1 MSRERE
7 TLLDNIELSLY
18 TLTEDNLRYLCER
31 IGIGGKDGSEVK
43 GKTQRSLRRIV
54 GEYCEN
60 VNQMESDEQGT
71 SRLLQLKKDIKGI
84 QEDARGV
91 PTSPSQS
98 ATAEVDTSQASCD
111 GEPNEEGGS
120 RLPHNR
126 KLADPA
132 PEWLIIPEQRE
143 SLDPDCD
150 SGTRSVQQEATVL
163 LEDCRFML
171 GRRFNIKAEEQE
183 QMISVFANE
192 GEGPESSDSSVETLS
207 TPGEKHPEVDEA
219 KRSHHSPQR
228 TERST
233 KRSQPKRHLHTHS
246 GETSSPCSVT
256 PILAFTTWSFTL
268 CTQ

>member
-1 MSRERE
+1 MSQERE
-7 TLLDNIELSLY
+7 TLLDEIELSLY
-18 TLTEDNLRYLCER
+18 TLTEDNLHYLCER

-60 VNQMESDEQGT
+60 VNLMESDEQGM
-71 SRLLQLKKDIKGI
+71 SRLLQLKEDIKVI

-91 PTSPSQS
+91 PSSPSQS
-98 ATAEVDTSQASCD
+98 ATAEVDTTQASCD

-120 RLPHNR
+120 RLPNNR

-150 SGTRSVQQEATVL
+150 SGTQSVQQEATVL

-171 GRRFNIKAEEQE
+171 GRRFKVEEQE
-183 QMISVFANE
+183 EMISVFANE
-192 GEGPESSDSSVETLS
+192 GMN
-207 TPGEKHPEVDEA
+207 
-219 KRSHHSPQR
+219 R
-228 TERST
+228 TD
-233 KRSQPKRHLHTHS
+233 
-246 GETSSPCSVT
+246 C
-256 PILAFTTWSFTL
+256 I
-268 CTQ
+268 

>member
-7 TLLDNIELSLY
+7 TLLDEIELSLY

-31 IGIGGKDGSEVK
+31 IGIGGK

-60 VNQMESDEQGT
+60 VNLMESDEQGM
-71 SRLLQLKKDIKGI
+71 SRLLQLKEDIKGI
-84 QEDARGV
+84 QADARGV

-111 GEPNEEGGS
+111 GVPNEEGGS
-120 RLPHNR
+120 RLPNNR

-150 SGTRSVQQEATVL
+150 SGTQSLQQEATVL

-171 GRRFNIKAEEQE
+171 GRRFNIKVEEQE
-183 QMISVFANE
+183 EMISVFANE
-192 GEGPESSDSSVETLS
+192 GMN
-207 TPGEKHPEVDEA
+207 
-219 KRSHHSPQR
+219 
-228 TERST
+228 
-233 KRSQPKRHLHTHS
+233 
-246 GETSSPCSVT
+246 
-256 PILAFTTWSFTL
+256 
-268 CTQ
+268 